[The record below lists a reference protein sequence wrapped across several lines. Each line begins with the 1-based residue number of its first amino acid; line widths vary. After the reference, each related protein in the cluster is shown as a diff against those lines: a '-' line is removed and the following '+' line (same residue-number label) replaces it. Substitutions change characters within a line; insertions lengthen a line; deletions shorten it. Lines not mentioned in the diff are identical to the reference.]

1 MSSRIWSVPRLRR
14 AVLAGVLWL
23 VAGGFASAQQ
33 SPATLSPVQQR
44 EFLMTA
50 KVVGSRPAGK
60 GVTGTLRLT
69 LSDGTVT
76 HDAGFQTIDDRMT
89 TEDRVRGKRKA
100 GEYNFVDSY
109 KYNVAAYEI
118 ARLIGVDDMMPVT
131 VERRINGE
139 TGSLSW
145 WMDDVMMDEM
155 ERDQK
160 NAQPPSAMAFARQFQ
175 RMTVFGELLRDVD
188 RNKTNILYTSDWR
201 HIMIDFSRAFRLD
214 RELRFPDSLQ
224 QCDRTLYEKLKA
236 LTEPEVR
243 KAVGALLTSHE
254 LAGVMAR
261 RKLIVERFDRLIRE
275 RGEATVL
282 Y

>member
-1 MSSRIWSVPRLRR
+1 MSSITCSVPGLRR
-14 AVLAGVLWL
+14 AVLVSVIWV
-23 VAGGFASAQQ
+23 VAGAAATARQA
-33 SPATLSPVQQR
+33 PATFSPEQQR
-44 EFLMTA
+44 EFLLTA
-50 KVVGSRPAGK
+50 KVVSSRPAGK

-76 HDAGFQTIDDRMT
+76 HDAGFQAIDERMT
-89 TEDRVRGKRKA
+89 LEDRARGKRKA
-100 GEYNFVDSY
+100 GENNFVDSY

-118 ARLIGVDDMMPVT
+118 ARLIGLDDMMAVT
-131 VERRINGE
+131 VERRINGK

-145 WMDDVMMDEM
+145 WVDDVMMDEM

-188 RNKTNILYTSDWR
+188 RNKTNVLYTSDWR

-214 RELRFPDSLQ
+214 RELRYPNSLQ
-224 QCDRTLYEKLKA
+224 QCDRRLYEKLKT
-236 LTEPEVR
+236 LTEPEVK
-243 KAVGALLTSHE
+243 KAVGVLLTPQE
-254 LAGVMAR
+254 IAGVMAR
-261 RKLIVERFDRLIRE
+261 QKLIVERFDRLIRE
-275 RGEATVL
+275 RGDAAVL